1 MVHLLRMNVRLKV
14 NNLID
19 LIVDGLIKGSV

>member
-19 LIVDGLIKGSV
+19 LIVDGLIKGLV